1 MTKRLGMFLGLGF
14 VGVVLLLTGLAWD
27 AVTHAND
34 PSLAA
39 REGIFTLSNPGHALM
54 GLGIGSV
61 MVGLIGGCATLLASA
76 AEGPWARP
84 RVQRA
89 FLAVS
94 LAMVLSAAGV
104 TSWAARAR
112 HDQPA
117 TGHAKDAAER
127 LAAADGSHPDADRG
141 TGRAAGGSHP
151 GAEGPATG
159 DADGPAGPATG
170 EGHAHGGA
178 DEVAAPASG
187 PAWRD
192 GSMSTSIVHDHVA
205 ERAGPAAATT
215 GGSHGHR
222 PTTSAA
228 PGRADGA
235 AHGHEAPPA
244 PQPGDHGPGSPDS
257 PSSAPP
263 GPGPEAPQGTW
274 AELRYGPFVVTPAG
288 AGGDAD
294 HANIAVPSL
303 AKPCSNCFLLEF
315 RPELVYA
322 DGTPANLDTGMML
335 HHAVL
340 FSAGRQDPTCGPEQ
354 PFPGKLG
361 QRFFASGNERT
372 PGLFPPGFG
381 YYADAGNWS
390 GIFHVMNHSAGP
402 KSVFFQLRVRWSPGA
417 AGGVRPLTP
426 IWLDMNN
433 CRTSEYAVPAGPSS
447 SHWTWTSNLTGRIVA
462 TAGHVHDGGV
472 RTTLTNQT
480 TRQHLCTSWA
490 GWGQKSAFQGSIESM
505 SGCTWD
511 RVGTVQKGEVLDLET
526 VYNSPE
532 SVPDAMGI
540 MMAFV
545 YETADLT
552 GGTPAPPDARGETT
566 PPPAS
571 TPPPSSHDHEH

>member
-34 PSLAA
+34 PSLAG

-54 GLGIGSV
+54 ALGIG
-61 MVGLIGGCATLLASA
+61 MVLIGLIGGCETLLVSA
-76 AEGPWARP
+76 AEGRWARP
-84 RVQRA
+84 GVHRA
-89 FLAVS
+89 FVALSAAV
-94 LAMVLSAAGV
+94 VLSAAAV
-104 TSWAARAR
+104 TSWGAQAR
-112 HDQPA
+112 HDEP
-117 TGHAKDAAER
+117 AAEHSR
-127 LAAADGSHPDADRG
+127 DASGQLAASPDGSHGQGDGPAASGSSGDHDTAGGDQAAAADGGDAVSHDGHTSTSVVRDHVADRAG
-141 TGRAAGGSHP
+141 QSAAPKSADHRHDPTTAATGRADES
-151 GAEGPATG
+151 
-159 DADGPAGPATG
+159 
-170 EGHAHGGA
+170 AHRH
-178 DEVAAPASG
+178 EAAPATRPGHQEHASPG
-187 PAWRD
+187 PQ
-192 GSMSTSIVHDHVA
+192 S
-205 ERAGPAAATT
+205 PAA
-215 GGSHGHR
+215 
-222 PTTSAA
+222 P
-228 PGRADGA
+228 
-235 AHGHEAPPA
+235 
-244 PQPGDHGPGSPDS
+244 
-257 PSSAPP
+257 
-263 GPGPEAPQGTW
+263 PGPEAPQGTW

-294 HANIAVPSL
+294 HANVAVPSL
-303 AKPCSNCFLLEF
+303 PKPCSNCFLLEF
-315 RPELVYA
+315 QPELVYA

-340 FSAGRQDPTCGPEQ
+340 FSAGRQDNTCGPEE

-381 YYADAGNWS
+381 YYVDAGNWS

-402 KSVFFQLRVRWSPGA
+402 KSVFFQLKVRWSPAA

-447 SHWTWTSNLTGRIVA
+447 SHWTWTSNLTGRILA
-462 TAGHVHDGGV
+462 TGGHVHDGGV

-490 GWGQKSAFQGSIESM
+490 SWGKNSAFQGSIESM

-526 VYNSPE
+526 AYNSSK

-545 YETADLT
+545 YETDDLT
-552 GGTPAPPDARGETT
+552 AGTPAPPDVRGEAT

-571 TPPPSSHDHEH
+571 TPPPSGHDH

>member
-14 VGVVLLLTGLAWD
+14 VGVVLLLAGLAWD

-39 REGIFTLSNPGHALM
+39 REGIFTLSNPGHTLM
-54 GLGIGSV
+54 GLGIALVLIS
-61 MVGLIGGCATLLASA
+61 LIGGCETLLSSA
-76 AEGPWARP
+76 AEGRWARP
-84 RVQRA
+84 GVHRA
-89 FLAVS
+89 FVAVS
-94 LAMVLSAAGV
+94 AAVVLTAAGV
-104 TSWAARAR
+104 TSWGAQAR
-112 HDQPA
+112 HDEP
-117 TGHAKDAAER
+117 AAEHSR
-127 LAAADGSHPDADRG
+127 DASGQLAASPDGSHGQGEGPAGATSPEGHDTAG
-141 TGRAAGGSHP
+141 AEHAAAAAAGGSAAH
-151 GAEGPATG
+151 
-159 DADGPAGPATG
+159 DGHT
-170 EGHAHGGA
+170 
-178 DEVAAPASG
+178 
-187 PAWRD
+187 
-192 GSMSTSIVHDHVA
+192 STSVVHDHVA
-205 ERAGPAAATT
+205 DRAAQAAPK
-215 GGSHGHR
+215 SGHR
-222 PTTSAA
+222 HDPTTAA
-228 PGRADGA
+228 KGRADES
-235 AHGHEAPPA
+235 AHSHEAAPA
-244 PQPGDHGPGSPDS
+244 AQPGDHRDHPRGSTGSQS
-257 PSSAPP
+257 PAAPP
-263 GPGPEAPQGTW
+263 EPEAPQGTW

-303 AKPCSNCFLLEF
+303 AKPCTNCFLLELQ
-315 RPELVYA
+315 PELVYA

-381 YYADAGNWS
+381 YYADGGNWS

-433 CRTSEYAVPAGPSS
+433 CRTSEYAVPAGSSS
-447 SHWTWTSNLTGRIVA
+447 SHWTWTSNVTGRIVA

-490 GWGQKSAFQGSIESM
+490 GWGKKSAFQGSIESM

-526 VYNSPE
+526 VYNSSK

-545 YETADLT
+545 YETDDLT
-552 GGTPAPPDARGETT
+552 GGTPAPPDVRGETQ
-566 PPPAS
+566 PPVAS
-571 TPPPSSHDHEH
+571 TPPPSSHDHH

>member
-14 VGVVLLLTGLAWD
+14 VGVVLLLAGLAWD

-34 PSLAA
+34 PSLAG
-39 REGIFTLSNPGHALM
+39 REGIFTLSNPGHTLM
-54 GLGIGSV
+54 GLGIALVLIS
-61 MVGLIGGCATLLASA
+61 LIGGCETLLSSA
-76 AEGPWARP
+76 AEGRWARP
-84 RVQRA
+84 GVHRA

-94 LAMVLSAAGV
+94 AAVVLTAAGV
-104 TSWAARAR
+104 TSWGAKAR
-112 HDQPA
+112 HDEPA
-117 TGHAKDAAER
+117 VEHSRDASGQ
-127 LAAADGSHPDADRG
+127 LAASPDGSHAQGEGSAGATAPENHDNAG
-141 TGRAAGGSHP
+141 AEHATAAAGG
-151 GAEGPATG
+151 
-159 DADGPAGPATG
+159 
-170 EGHAHGGA
+170 
-178 DEVAAPASG
+178 PAS
-187 PAWRD
+187 RD
-192 GSMSTSIVHDHVA
+192 GHTSTSVVHDHVA
-205 ERAGPAAATT
+205 GRSAKAVPKSGD
-215 GGSHGHR
+215 HR
-222 PTTSAA
+222 HDPTTAA
-228 PGRADGA
+228 KSRADES
-235 AHGHEAPPA
+235 AHGHEAAPA
-244 PQPGDHGPGSPDS
+244 AQPGDHRDHPRGSTGPQSPT
-257 PSSAPP
+257 AP
-263 GPGPEAPQGTW
+263 PGPEAPQGTW

-315 RPELVYA
+315 QPELVYA

-340 FSAGRQDPTCGPEQ
+340 FSAGRQDPTCGPEE

-381 YYADAGNWS
+381 YYADGGNWS
-390 GIFHVMNHSAGP
+390 GIFHVMNHTAGP
-402 KSVFFQLRVRWSPGA
+402 KSVFFQLKVRWSPAA

-447 SHWTWTSNLTGRIVA
+447 SHWTWTSNVTGRIVA

-490 GWGQKSAFQGSIESM
+490 GWGKKSAFQGSIESM

-526 VYNSPE
+526 VYNSSK

-545 YETADLT
+545 YETDDLT
-552 GGTPAPPDARGETT
+552 GGTPAPPDARGETQ
-566 PPPAS
+566 PPPSS
-571 TPPPSSHDHEH
+571 TPPPSHHDH

>member
-14 VGVVLLLTGLAWD
+14 VGVVLLLSGLAWD
-27 AVTHAND
+27 AVAHAND
-34 PSLAA
+34 PSLAG
-39 REGIFTLSNPGHALM
+39 REGIFTLGNPSHVLM
-54 GLGIGSV
+54 GLGIG
-61 MVGLIGGCATLLASA
+61 MVLVSLIGACATLLASA
-76 AEGPWARP
+76 AEGWWARP
-84 RVQRA
+84 GVRRA
-89 FLAVS
+89 FLVVS
-94 LAMVLSAAGV
+94 TTVVLTAAGV
-104 TSWAARAR
+104 TSWAG
-112 HDQPA
+112 Q
-117 TGHAKDAAER
+117 TGHDDPAAAGHGRDASGQ
-127 LAAADGSHPDADRG
+127 LAAALDGSHGG
-141 TGRAAGGSHP
+141 TGDPTAPAL
-151 GAEGPATG
+151 GAEDHASG
-159 DADGPAGPATG
+159 AGQA
-170 EGHAHGGA
+170 GA
-178 DEVAAPASG
+178 EHAAPERDDAS
-187 PAWRD
+187 RD
-192 GSMSTSIVHDHVA
+192 GHTSTSVVHDHVA
-205 ERAGPAAATT
+205 DRASQATAPRSGAHRHDPATAASGPAGSPAHSHETAPAA
-215 GGSHGHR
+215 R
-222 PTTSAA
+222 
-228 PGRADGA
+228 
-235 AHGHEAPPA
+235 
-244 PQPGDHGPGSPDS
+244 PGDHPHPSPAPHS
-257 PSSAPP
+257 PAAP
-263 GPGPEAPQGTW
+263 PGPEAPQGTW

-294 HANIAVPSL
+294 HANVAVPSL

-315 RPELVYA
+315 QPELVYA

-402 KSVFFQLRVRWSPGA
+402 KSVFFQLKVRWSPAA

-490 GWGQKSAFQGSIESM
+490 GWGKKSAFQGSIESM

-526 VYNSPE
+526 VYNSSK

-545 YETADLT
+545 YETDDLS
-552 GGTPAPPDARGETT
+552 GGTPAPPDIRGETT

-571 TPPPSSHDHEH
+571 TPPPSGHDHQH

>member
-27 AVTHAND
+27 AVAHAGD
-34 PSLAA
+34 PSLAG
-39 REGIFTLSNPGHALM
+39 REGIFTLGNPGHVLL
-54 GLGIGSV
+54 GLGIG
-61 MVGLIGGCATLLASA
+61 MVLVSLIGACATVLASA
-76 AEGPWARP
+76 ADGWWARP
-84 RVQRA
+84 GVRRA

-94 LAMVLSAAGV
+94 AAVVLTAAGV
-104 TSWAARAR
+104 TSWAGRAG
-112 HDQPA
+112 HDEPA
-117 TGHAKDAAER
+117 AAHGRDASGQ
-127 LAAADGSHPDADRG
+127 LAAAIDGSH
-141 TGRAAGGSHP
+141 
-151 GAEGPATG
+151 
-159 DADGPAGPATG
+159 G
-170 EGHAHGGA
+170 EP
-178 DEVAAPASG
+178 AAPASG
-187 PAWRD
+187 A
-192 GSMSTSIVHDHVA
+192 GSHASGDADAGAGHAAPGGHGAASGGNTATSVFHDHVA
-205 ERAGPAAATT
+205 DRAGAGPAAAPKA
-215 GGSHGHR
+215 GAHR
-222 PTTSAA
+222 HDPASAPSGPAAAPAHPDDAA
-228 PGRADGA
+228 PG
-235 AHGHEAPPA
+235 AP
-244 PQPGDHGPGSPDS
+244 PGDHPHASPAQ
-257 PSSAPP
+257 PSAAEP
-263 GPGPEAPQGTW
+263 PGPEAPQGTW

-303 AKPCSNCFLLEF
+303 PKPCSNCFLLEF
-315 RPELVYA
+315 QPELVYA

-340 FSAGRQDPTCGPEQ
+340 FSAGRPDPTCGPEE

-402 KSVFFQLRVRWSPGA
+402 KSVFFQLKVRWSPAA

-480 TRQHLCTSWA
+480 TGRHLCTSWA

-505 SGCTWD
+505 SGCMWD

-526 VYNSPE
+526 VYDAQKDI
-532 SVPDAMGI
+532 PDAMGI

-545 YETADLT
+545 YETDDLA
-552 GGTPAPPDARGETT
+552 GGTPAPPDIRGETA

-571 TPPPSSHDHEH
+571 TPPPSGHDHDH

>member
-61 MVGLIGGCATLLASA
+61 MAGLIGGCATLLASA
-76 AEGPWARP
+76 TEGPWARP
-84 RVQRA
+84 GVQRA

-94 LAMVLSAAGV
+94 LVVVLSAAGV

-112 HDQPA
+112 HDEPA
-117 TGHAKDAAER
+117 AAHAKDAAGQ
-127 LAAADGSHPDADRG
+127 LAAADGSHPG
-141 TGRAAGGSHP
+141 AA
-151 GAEGPATG
+151 
-159 DADGPAGPATG
+159 GPAGGAG
-170 EGHAHGGA
+170 AASGDAGGHGHRGP
-178 DEVAAPASG
+178 DEVAAPGSG
-187 PAWRD
+187 PARPD
-192 GSMSTSIVHDHVA
+192 GSTSTSIVHDHVA
-205 ERAGPAAATT
+205 DRTGPAAATT
-215 GGSHGHR
+215 VGGHGHR
-222 PTTSAA
+222 PTTGAA
-228 PGRADGA
+228 PRRADGA
-235 AHGHEAPPA
+235 AHSHEAAPA
-244 PQPGDHGPGSPDS
+244 PQPGDHRPDS
-257 PSSAPP
+257 PGAPPSAPP
-263 GPGPEAPQGTW
+263 APGPQAPQGTW
-274 AELRYGPFVVTPAG
+274 AELRYGPFVITPAG

-303 AKPCSNCFLLEF
+303 PKPCSNCFLLEF
-315 RPELVYA
+315 QPELVYA

-447 SHWTWTSNLTGRIVA
+447 SHWTWTSNITGRIVA

-511 RVGTVQKGEVLDLET
+511 RVGTVQKDEVLDLET

-566 PPPAS
+566 PPPAA
-571 TPPPSSHDHEH
+571 TPPPSHHEH